1 MSEALDEA
9 LADAKKYNCS
19 NDDITAAIIKHL
31 GIAAVS
37 KDAKLVSCSDPSEL
51 DRVRESFLKKKLAMT
66 DSDADLD
73 AAIKEVCETMK
84 DSRNKL
90 RATFYHLLTIKYGK
104 ESVFA

>member
-1 MSEALDEA
+1 MSEVLDEA
-9 LADAKKYNCS
+9 LADAKKYGCN

-31 GIAAVS
+31 GIAARS
-37 KDAKLVSCSDPSEL
+37 RDAKLVSCSDPSEL
-51 DRVRESFLKKKLAMT
+51 KRVREGFLKKKLALT

-90 RATFYHLLTIKYGK
+90 RATFYHLLAIKYGK